1 MQWNIGVP
9 LRQNW
14 TMPVRVRRYLLFL
27 ATVVSFSLVNDDH
40 LWLSIAGMLWG
51 HLKKS
56 SNITLSPHLWKKLQQ
71 HYIVHQSTSKIAIS
85 SQGQVLQ
92 IMCTCITKYTCILV
106 AC

>member
-40 LWLSIAGMLWG
+40 LWLSIAGML
-51 HLKKS
+51 
-56 SNITLSPHLWKKLQQ
+56 
-71 HYIVHQSTSKIAIS
+71 
-85 SQGQVLQ
+85 
-92 IMCTCITKYTCILV
+92 
-106 AC
+106 